1 MRYNKKM
8 IVSKI
13 PGIEAIAFD
22 IDGTLYPAWKLT
34 LRSIPFFI
42 RHIRFMQA
50 FGKVRRILHKHSASE
65 PDKPLPDFFKLQ
77 NELLASHLNISAQ
90 EARVFLDREIYD
102 GWKKT
107 FLHIRPY
114 SFAKEAIILLK
125 EAGFKIGILS
135 DFPPEQKGSVWG
147 ILPLCDTALDSES
160 LGALKPSCIPFLKLA
175 EALDTPCERI
185 LYVGNSKAYDVAGA
199 SAVGMKTAYITNPL
213 VSLLRKKPPYADI
226 SFSNYRQFLK
236 YVL

>member
-1 MRYNKKM
+1 M

-34 LRSIPFFI
+34 LRAAPFFI
-42 RHIRFMQA
+42 RHIRFMKA
-50 FGKVRRILHKHSASE
+50 FGKVRRILHRHSSSE

-77 NELLASHLNISAQ
+77 NELLATQLTISAQ
-90 EARVFLDREIYD
+90 EAGVFLDREIYK
-102 GWKKT
+102 GWKKI
-107 FLHIRPY
+107 FLRIRPY
-114 SFAKEAIILLK
+114 PFAKEAIIRLK

-147 ILPLCDTALDSES
+147 ILPFCDVALDSEV
-160 LGALKPSCIPFLKLA
+160 LGALKPSRIPFLKLA
-175 EALDTPCERI
+175 EALNTPCEHI

-199 SAVGMKTAYITNPL
+199 AAVGMKTAYIANPL
-213 VSLLRKKPPYADI
+213 VLPLRKKPPYADI

>member
-1 MRYNKKM
+1 M
-8 IVSKI
+8 IVNKI
-13 PGIEAIAFD
+13 SGIEAIAFD

-34 LRSIPFFI
+34 LRAVPFFI

-50 FGKVRRILHKHSASE
+50 FGKVRRILHEYGSSE
-65 PDKPLPDFFKLQ
+65 PDKVLPDFFSVQ
-77 NELLASHLNISAQ
+77 NELLATHLSISAQ
-90 EARVFLDREIYD
+90 EAGVFLDREIYK
-102 GWKKT
+102 GWNKT
-107 FLHIRPY
+107 FLRIRPY
-114 SFAKEAIILLK
+114 PFAKEAIIRLK

-147 ILPLCDTALDSES
+147 ILPLCDAALNSEV
-160 LGALKPSCIPFLKLA
+160 LGALKPSRIPFLKLA
-175 EALDTPCERI
+175 EALNTPCERI

-199 SAVGMKTAYITNPL
+199 AAVGMKTAYIANPL
-213 VSLLRKKPPYADI
+213 VSLLRKKTPYADI

>member
-1 MRYNKKM
+1 M

-34 LRSIPFFI
+34 LRAIPFFI
-42 RHIRFMQA
+42 RNIRFMKA
-50 FGKVRRILHKHSASE
+50 FAKVRRILHKYSSSE
-65 PDKPLPDFFKLQ
+65 PDKVFPNFFNLQ
-77 NELLASHLNISAQ
+77 SELLANQLHISAQ
-90 EARVFLDREIYD
+90 EAGAFLDREIYK
-102 GWKKT
+102 GWQKK

-114 SFAKEAIILLK
+114 PFAKEAISRLK

-147 ILPLCDTALDSES
+147 ILPLCDVAMNSEV
-160 LGALKPSCIPFLKLA
+160 LGALKPSRIPFLKLA

-199 SAVGMKTAYITNPL
+199 SAAGMKTAYIANPFVL
-213 VSLLRKKPPYADI
+213 FLRKKPPYADI
-226 SFSNYRQFLK
+226 SFSNYRQFLN

>member
-1 MRYNKKM
+1 M
-8 IVSKI
+8 IASKI

-22 IDGTLYPAWKLT
+22 IDGTLYPAWKLS
-34 LRSIPFFI
+34 LRAIPFFI
-42 RHIRFMQA
+42 RHIRFMKA
-50 FGKVRRILHKHSASE
+50 FAKVRRVLHEYSSSE
-65 PDKPLPDFFKLQ
+65 PDKALPDFFKIQ
-77 NELLASHLNISAQ
+77 NELLATHLSVSAQ
-90 EARVFLDREIYD
+90 EAGAFLDREIYK
-102 GWKKT
+102 GWKKI

-114 SFAKEAIILLK
+114 PFAKEAITRLK

-147 ILPLCDTALDSES
+147 ILPLCDVALDSEAV
-160 LGALKPSCIPFLKLA
+160 GALKPSRIPFLKLA
-175 EALDTPCERI
+175 AALNTPCERI

-199 SAVGMKTAYITNPL
+199 SSVGMKTAYIAHPL
-213 VSLLRKKPPYADI
+213 VSFLKKKPPYADI